1 MFGYKNMNPQTK
13 ICAQCREPFVI
24 EPDDLMFYEKFG
36 VSAPAMCPLCRAQL
50 RLAFKNER
58 SYYKRPCDKCKRD
71 VVSMYSPNKPYTVW
85 CYECWFA
92 DDWDA
97 RDYARPY
104 DSSRSFLDQ
113 FEELWNAVPK
123 IALIYVRS
131 VRSDYVNISAD
142 NKDCY
147 MIVESS
153 NNEACTHCYWIQQCR
168 DCVDISFAH
177 NTELSYESDDCY
189 NGYELFYSKGCTN
202 ARTSY
207 FLLNCRDCSNCVGCV
222 NLRSRQYCVF
232 NKQLSKDEYEKFIKD
247 ARFDTESG
255 VAAFRAKFNDFV
267 KSQPLRYAEIY
278 NAPHS
283 TGNYIKDAKNCVS
296 CFHSYDAE
304 DCRHSAH
311 VWRNAKNC
319 MDCDTAGR
327 NAELVYNSINAGI
340 DTSHYISSAVCW
352 SCSFMEY
359 SYYCFNA
366 NHCFGSTGLRKQD
379 YCILNKQYEKAG
391 FETLRNTIISDM
403 KARGEYGEFFPAR
416 LSAFGYNESAAQ
428 EQFPVTK
435 EQALAQGFKW
445 EDAPRGTFGKE
456 TVQWK
461 DVPDS
466 INDLSAIALDPAK
479 EIFACVACSKNYR
492 IIPGELAFYKRFSIP
507 LPRLCPDC
515 RHARRFAAR
524 GPNRLFSRA
533 CSCAGAR
540 SKDGR
545 YANTVAHVHRGDAAC
560 TNQFQTN
567 YLPEYKGI
575 VYCEQCYQA
584 EVA

>member
-1 MFGYKNMNPQTK
+1 
-13 ICAQCREPFVI
+13 
-24 EPDDLMFYEKFG
+24 
-36 VSAPAMCPLCRAQL
+36 
-50 RLAFKNER
+50 
-58 SYYKRPCDKCKRD
+58 
-71 VVSMYSPNKPYTVW
+71 
-85 CYECWFA
+85 
-92 DDWDA
+92 
-97 RDYARPY
+97 
-104 DSSRSFLDQ
+104 
-113 FEELWNAVPK
+113 
-123 IALIYVRS
+123 
-131 VRSDYVNISAD
+131 
-142 NKDCY
+142 
-147 MIVESS
+147 
-153 NNEACTHCYWIQQCR
+153 
-168 DCVDISFAH
+168 
-177 NTELSYESDDCY
+177 
-189 NGYELFYSKGCTN
+189 
-202 ARTSY
+202 
-207 FLLNCRDCSNCVGCV
+207 
-222 NLRSRQYCVF
+222 
-232 NKQLSKDEYEKFIKD
+232 
-247 ARFDTESG
+247 
-255 VAAFRAKFNDFV
+255 
-267 KSQPLRYAEIY
+267 
-278 NAPHS
+278 
-283 TGNYIKDAKNCVS
+283 
-296 CFHSYDAE
+296 
-304 DCRHSAH
+304 
-311 VWRNAKNC
+311 
-319 MDCDTAGR
+319 
-327 NAELVYNSINAGI
+327 
-340 DTSHYISSAVCW
+340 
-352 SCSFMEY
+352 MEY